1 MLTKADCETLANVRL
16 DDSLLLLNAGKSS
29 SAYYLAGYAVELAL
43 KACIAKAFQAQVIP
57 DKGFVAAIYVH
68 SLESLL
74 STAGLLPQFK
84 TDSQSDPQFAAAW
97 GIVSKWTEGSRYEL
111 WDPIS
116 AATLIRAI
124 NDPDTKDA
132 LASGHTT
139 MRNTPGMIA

>member
-1 MLTKADCETLANVRL
+1 MRG
-16 DDSLLLLNAGKSS
+16 SRP

-43 KACIAKAFQAQVIP
+43 KACIAKSFHAQVIP
-57 DKGFVAAIYVH
+57 DKAFVSAIYTH

-74 STAGLLPQFK
+74 NTAGLLPQFK
-84 TDSQSDPQFAAAW
+84 TDSQKNPQFAAAW

-124 NDPDTKDA
+124 NDPQHGVFQWVKK
-132 LASGHTT
+132 HW
-139 MRNTPGMIA
+139 